1 MQIVKLPSSKP
12 LQTAV
17 FVLKKTRMEGI
28 YMKRHSKQ
36 NRARSSSKI
45 SPNFTGQHLLH
56 NPKTIK
62 RLIEVARLKSNDMI
76 LEIGAGKGG
85 LTFPIGEQVR
95 KVIAVEIDAAYAQA
109 LKSKV
114 IASERSHISIVHA
127 DIRTYCLPT
136 SSFSVV
142 ANIPFSI
149 TTPILER
156 LLGAEGRALQKATLI
171 VEKGAAK
178 RFTQKTTFDSRLLM
192 WKMFFTFKLES
203 VIPRTDFAPPP
214 RVDAAIMIIKRRETA
229 LIPMQE
235 AKRFVAFAAYVLRGY
250 KAPVSEVLRGIFT
263 PAQLKIVLAQAGL
276 HREHIVVDMEL
287 HQWGTLFHAMLKH
300 VPAHRWPRN

>member
-1 MQIVKLPSSKP
+1 MRKRNNQNQLNRKTKL
-12 LQTAV
+12 
-17 FVLKKTRMEGI
+17 R
-28 YMKRHSKQ
+28 
-36 NRARSSSKI
+36 

-62 RLIEVARLKSNDMI
+62 RLLEAAKLKTDDMV
-76 LEIGAGKGG
+76 LEIGAGKGV
-85 LTFPIGEQVR
+85 LTFPIGER
-95 KVIAVEIDAAYAQA
+95 ARRVIAVEIDESYSQT

-114 IASERSHISIVHA
+114 IANDRKNITIVNA
-127 DIRTYCLPT
+127 DIRTYRLP
-136 SSFSVV
+136 SAPFSVV

-214 RVDAAIMIIKRRETA
+214 QVDAAIMIIMRRNTA
-229 LIPMQE
+229 LIPVQE
-235 AKRFVAFAAYVLRGY
+235 ARRFAAFAAYVLRAS
-250 KAPVSEVLRGIFT
+250 KLPVSEVLRSIFT

-276 HREHIVVDMEL
+276 SREHFVADMEL
-287 HQWGTLFHAMLKH
+287 QQWGTLFHAMLNH
-300 VPAHRWPRN
+300 VSTHRWPR